1 MDPSTTVTDPSDIAA
16 PSHTPETRATDKPPT
31 ATRSLPGIAY
41 TDPVLYEQELAEVFE
56 KAWILV
62 GHVSEVAEPGQYV
75 TANVGR
81 EPVMVVRGHDGE
93 LRAMSNVCRHR
104 ASLILE
110 GTGQTRSVMRCPYHA
125 WTYELDGQLAAA
137 PSGQGFACLDRDQV
151 ALPRFRVGVAGGL
164 VFCCIDPDQMSL
176 EEMLGPV
183 APYLEWLNI
192 AGLTV
197 HRNTDDGDAARWTE
211 DFDENWKVLADN
223 YLEDYH
229 VPVAHPTLVRLVDV
243 KETIGDNNDWCE
255 WSRVPYRTR
264 PSRDPRERE
273 YQSLIRRMPGM
284 PEEFEG
290 WMGHVCIW
298 PTTFMEIYPHHID
311 TWQLEPT
318 GLLSTRATTMTMVHP
333 HEDDQARRARELMR
347 ELNVDIMGQ
356 DVDITTRVMRG
367 VQAPSYHSG
376 ILNDEQEFSVIR
388 FQQRLREL
396 LPRIAELEESATGER
411 SVAP

>member
-1 MDPSTTVTDPSDIAA
+1 MDISNVATGTGSPTTTPESRARQKPSTV
-16 PSHTPETRATDKPPT
+16 
-31 ATRSLPGIAY
+31 TRSLPGTAY
-41 TDPVLYEQELAEVFE
+41 TDPVLYEQELTEVFE
-56 KAWILV
+56 RAWILV
-62 GHVSEVAEPGQYV
+62 GHTSELAEPGDYV

-81 EPVMVVRGHDGE
+81 EPVLVVRDHDGR

-104 ASLILE
+104 ASTILE
-110 GTGQTRSVMRCPYHA
+110 GTGRTRSVMRCPYHA

-151 ALPRFRVGVAGGL
+151 SLPQFRVGVAGGL
-164 VFCCIDPDQMSL
+164 VFCCIDPDQMPL
-176 EEMLGPV
+176 DDMLGPV
-183 APYLEWLNI
+183 GPYLEWLNV

-197 HRNTDDGDAARWTE
+197 HREHQQARWTE

-229 VPVAHPTLVRLVDV
+229 VPVAHPSLVRLVDV
-243 KETIGDNNDWCE
+243 KNTIGDNNDWCE

-264 PSRDPRERE
+264 PSRDSRERE
-273 YQSLIRRMPGM
+273 YQSLIRRIPGM

-318 GLLSTRATTMTMVHP
+318 GLFTTRATTMTMVHP
-333 HEDDQARRARELMR
+333 DEDARARRARELMR

-356 DVDITTRVMRG
+356 DVDITTRVQRG
-367 VQAPSYHSG
+367 VRAPSYRSG

-388 FQQRLREL
+388 FQQRLRDL
-396 LPRIAELEESATGER
+396 LPRIAELEAAATGGR
-411 SVAP
+411 SVVSS

>member
-1 MDPSTTVTDPSDIAA
+1 MDPRNVATDVASPSN
-16 PSHTPETRATDKPPT
+16 TPESRASQKPST

-41 TDPVLYEQELAEVFE
+41 TDPVLYEQELTEVFE
-56 KAWILV
+56 RAWILV
-62 GHVSEVAEPGQYV
+62 GHVSELSEPGDYV

-81 EPVMVVRGHDGE
+81 EPVLVVRGHDGE

-104 ASLILE
+104 ASTILE

-151 ALPRFRVGVAGGL
+151 ALPRFRVDVAGGL
-164 VFCCIDPDQMSL
+164 VFCCLDREQMSL
-176 EEMLGPV
+176 AEMLGPV
-183 APYLEWLNI
+183 GPYLEWLNI

-197 HRNTDDGDAARWTE
+197 HRSDGESRWTE
-211 DFDENWKVLADN
+211 DFEENWKVLADN

-243 KETIGDNNDWCE
+243 KNTIGDNNDWCE

-284 PEEFEG
+284 PEEFDG

-318 GLLSTRATTMTMVHP
+318 GLLATRATTMTMVHP
-333 HEDDQARRARELMR
+333 DEDDQARRARELMR

-356 DVDITTRVMRG
+356 DVDITTRVQRG

-388 FQQRLREL
+388 FQRRLREL
-396 LPRIAELEESATGER
+396 LPRIAELEATATGER
-411 SVAP
+411 SVASS

>member
-1 MDPSTTVTDPSDIAA
+1 MDRSRAATDIASATPA
-16 PSHTPETRATDKPPT
+16 PEPRASHKASI

-41 TDPVLYEQELAEVFE
+41 TDPVLYQQELAEVFE
-56 KAWILV
+56 RAWILV
-62 GHVSEVAEPGQYV
+62 GHISELSEPGRYV

-81 EPVMVVRGHDGE
+81 EPVLVVRGHDGE

-104 ASLILE
+104 ASTILE
-110 GTGQTRSVMRCPYHA
+110 GTGRTRSVMRCPYHA
-125 WTYELDGQLAAA
+125 WTYELDGRLAAA

-151 ALPRFRVGVAGGL
+151 ALPRFRVGVVGGL
-164 VFCCIDPDQMSL
+164 VFCCIDPEQMPL
-176 EEMLGPV
+176 PEMLGPV
-183 APYLEWLNI
+183 GPYLEWLNI

-197 HRNTDDGDAARWTE
+197 HRDDMEARWTE

-243 KETIGDNNDWCE
+243 AKTVGDNNDWSE

-264 PSRDPRERE
+264 PSREPRERE
-273 YQSLIRRMPGM
+273 YQSLVRRMPGM

-318 GLLSTRATTMTMVHP
+318 GLFRTRATTMTMVHP
-333 HEDDQARRARELMR
+333 HEDDRAKRARELMR

-356 DVDITTRVMRG
+356 DVDITTRVQRG

-376 ILNDEQEFSVIR
+376 ILNDEQESSVIR
-388 FQQRLREL
+388 FQKRLREL
-396 LPRIAELEESATGER
+396 LPRIAELEAIATGER
-411 SVAP
+411 SVASS

>member
-1 MDPSTTVTDPSDIAA
+1 MDPSTLATDIAS
-16 PSHTPETRATDKPPT
+16 PTNTPESRARQKPPT

-41 TDPVLYEQELAEVFE
+41 TDPVLYEQELTEVFE
-56 KAWILV
+56 RAWVLV
-62 GHVSEVAEPGQYV
+62 GHVSEVSEPGQYV

-81 EPVMVVRGHDGE
+81 EPVLVVRGHDGE

-104 ASLILE
+104 ASTILE

-151 ALPRFRVGVAGGL
+151 ALPQFRLGVVGGL
-164 VFCCIDPDQMSL
+164 VFVCVDPDQMSL
-176 EEMLGPV
+176 AEMLGPV
-183 APYLEWLNI
+183 GPYLEWLNVS
-192 AGLTV
+192 GLQV
-197 HRNTDDGDAARWTE
+197 HRGPTGARWTE
-211 DFDENWKVLADN
+211 DFDENWKILADN
-223 YLEDYH
+223 YYEDYH

-264 PSRDPRERE
+264 QSRDPRERE

-284 PEEFEG
+284 PEEFENA
-290 WMGHVCIW
+290 MGHVCIW
-298 PTTFMEIYPHHID
+298 PTTFFEIYPHHVD
-311 TWQLEPT
+311 MWQLEPT
-318 GLLSTRATTMTMVHP
+318 GLLTTRATTMTLVHP
-333 HEDDQARRARELMR
+333 DEGEQDRRARELMR

-356 DVDITTRVMRG
+356 DVDITTRVQRG

-396 LPRIAELEESATGER
+396 LPRITELEAVATGGR
-411 SVAP
+411 SVATS

>member
-1 MDPSTTVTDPSDIAA
+1 
-16 PSHTPETRATDKPPT
+16 
-31 ATRSLPGIAY
+31 
-41 TDPVLYEQELAEVFE
+41 
-56 KAWILV
+56 
-62 GHVSEVAEPGQYV
+62 
-75 TANVGR
+75 
-81 EPVMVVRGHDGE
+81 
-93 LRAMSNVCRHR
+93 MSNVCRHR
-104 ASLILE
+104 ASTILE

-151 ALPRFRVGVAGGL
+151 ALPQFRLGVVGGL
-164 VFCCIDPDQMSL
+164 VFCCTDPEQMSL

-183 APYLEWLNI
+183 GPYLEWLNVS
-192 AGLTV
+192 GLQV
-197 HRNTDDGDAARWTE
+197 HRGPEGARWTE
-211 DFDENWKVLADN
+211 DFEENWKILADN
-223 YLEDYH
+223 YYEDYH
-229 VPVAHPTLVRLVDV
+229 VPVAHPTLVRLIDV

-284 PEEFEG
+284 PAEFENA
-290 WMGHVCIW
+290 MGHVCIW
-298 PTTFMEIYPHHID
+298 PTTFFEIYPHHID
-311 TWQLEPT
+311 MWQLEPA
-318 GLLSTRATTMTMVHP
+318 GLQRTRATTMTLVHP
-333 HEDDQARRARELMR
+333 DEGEQDRRARELMR

-356 DVDITTRVMRG
+356 DVDITTRVQRG

-396 LPRIAELEESATGER
+396 LPRIAELEATATGER
-411 SVAP
+411 SVASS

>member
-1 MDPSTTVTDPSDIAA
+1 MEPSTVATDVGSPTN
-16 PSHTPETRATDKPPT
+16 TPETRAEHQGAV
-31 ATRSLPGIAY
+31 ATRSLPGVAY
-41 TDPVLYEQELAEVFE
+41 TDPVLYEQELTEVFE
-56 KAWILV
+56 RAWILA
-62 GHVSEVAEPGQYV
+62 GHVSELAEPGQYV
-75 TANVGR
+75 TVEVGR
-81 EPVMVVRGHDGE
+81 EPVLVVRGHDGE

-104 ASLILE
+104 ASLLLE

-151 ALPRFRVGVAGGL
+151 RLPQFRVGVVGGL
-164 VFCCIDPDQMSL
+164 VFVCTDPGQMSL
-176 EEMLGPV
+176 ADMLGPV
-183 APYLEWLNI
+183 APYLEWLNVS
-192 AGLTV
+192 GLTV
-197 HRNTDDGDAARWTE
+197 HRSDDGDARWTE
-211 DFDENWKVLADN
+211 DFEENWKVLADN

-229 VPVAHPTLVRLVDV
+229 VPVAHPSLVRLVDV
-243 KETIGDNNDWCE
+243 KETIGDNNDWSE

-273 YQSLIRRMPGM
+273 YQGLIRRMPGM

-311 TWQLEPT
+311 TWQLEPH
-318 GLLSTRATTMTMVHP
+318 GRFLTRATTMTLVHP
-333 HEDDQARRARELMR
+333 EEDDQARRARELMR

-356 DVDITTRVMRG
+356 DVDITTRVQRG

-388 FQQRLREL
+388 FQARLREL
-396 LPRIAELEESATGER
+396 LPRIAELEATATGAR
-411 SVAP
+411 SVASS

>member
-1 MDPSTTVTDPSDIAA
+1 MDPSSVATEIAA
-16 PSHTPETRATDKPPT
+16 PTNTPRSRASQKPAT
-31 ATRSLPGIAY
+31 ATRSLPGVAY
-41 TDPVLYEQELAEVFE
+41 TDPVLYQQELTEVFE
-56 KAWILV
+56 RAWILV
-62 GHVSEVAEPGQYV
+62 GHVSELAEPGCYV

-81 EPVMVVRGHDGE
+81 EPVVVVRGHDGE

-104 ASLILE
+104 ASTILE
-110 GTGQTRSVMRCPYHA
+110 GTGRTRSVMRCPYHA

-151 ALPRFRVGVAGGL
+151 ALPQFRIGVVGGL

-176 EEMLGPV
+176 AEMLGPV
-183 APYLEWLNI
+183 GPYLEWLNI

-197 HRNTDDGDAARWTE
+197 HRDNGEARCTE
-211 DFDENWKVLADN
+211 DLDENWKVLADN

-229 VPVAHPTLVRLVDV
+229 VPVAHPALVRLVDV
-243 KETIGDNNDWCE
+243 KNTIGDNNDWCE

-273 YQSLIRRMPGM
+273 YQSMIHRMPGM

-318 GLLSTRATTMTMVHP
+318 GLLTTRATTMTLVHP
-333 HEDDQARRARELMR
+333 DEDDRARRARELML
-347 ELNVDIMGQ
+347 ELNVDIMGE
-356 DVDITTRVMRG
+356 DVEITTRVQRG

-388 FQQRLREL
+388 FQRRLREL
-396 LPRIAELEESATGER
+396 LPRIAELEATATGER
-411 SVAP
+411 SVASS

>member
-1 MDPSTTVTDPSDIAA
+1 MDPSTVATDIASA
-16 PSHTPETRATDKPPT
+16 THTPESRASRKPPA

-41 TDPVLYEQELAEVFE
+41 TDPVLYEQELTEVFE
-56 KAWILV
+56 RAWTLV
-62 GHVSEVAEPGQYV
+62 GHISELSESGQYV
-75 TANVGR
+75 TGNVGR
-81 EPVMVVRGHDGE
+81 EPVLVIRGHDGE

-104 ASLILE
+104 AS
-110 GTGQTRSVMRCPYHA
+110 SVMRCPYHA

-137 PSGQGFACLDRDQV
+137 PFGQGFACLDRDQV
-151 ALPRFRVGVAGGL
+151 ALPRFRLGVAGGL

-183 APYLEWLNI
+183 GPYLEWLNI

-197 HRNTDDGDAARWTE
+197 HRNDLEARWTE

-229 VPVAHPTLVRLVDV
+229 VPVAHPTLVRLIDV
-243 KETIGDNNDWCE
+243 TKTIGDNNDWCE

-273 YQSLIRRMPGM
+273 YQSLVRRMPGM

-318 GLLSTRATTMTMVHP
+318 GLFTTRATTMTMVHP
-333 HEDDQARRARELMR
+333 DEDDQARRARELMR

-356 DVDITTRVMRG
+356 DVDITTRVQRG

-388 FQQRLREL
+388 VQQRLREL
-396 LPRIAELEESATGER
+396 LPRIAELEATATGER
-411 SVAP
+411 SVAPS

>member
-1 MDPSTTVTDPSDIAA
+1 MDPRTAATDVASPT
-16 PSHTPETRATDKPPT
+16 HTPETRASHKPAT
-31 ATRSLPGIAY
+31 ATRSLPGVAY
-41 TDPVLYEQELAEVFE
+41 TDRMLYEQELTDVFE
-56 KAWILV
+56 RAWILV
-62 GHVSEVAEPGQYV
+62 GHISELSEPGQYV

-81 EPVMVVRGHDGE
+81 EPVLVVRGHDGE

-104 ASLILE
+104 ASTILE

-164 VFCCIDPDQMSL
+164 VFCCLDPAQMSL

-183 APYLEWLNI
+183 GPYLEWLNI
-192 AGLTV
+192 ADLRVDRYEPG
-197 HRNTDDGDAARWTE
+197 ARRTE
-211 DFDENWKVLADN
+211 DFDENWKILADN

-229 VPVAHPTLVRLVDV
+229 VPVAHPSLVRLVDV
-243 KETIGDNNDWCE
+243 KETVGDNNDWCE

-298 PTTFMEIYPHHID
+298 PATFMEIYPHHID
-311 TWQLEPT
+311 TWHLEPT
-318 GLLSTRATTMTMVHP
+318 GQFTTRAITMTMVHP
-333 HEDDQARRARELMR
+333 DEDDQAKRARELMR
-347 ELNVDIMGQ
+347 ELNVDIMGE
-356 DVDITTRVMRG
+356 DVDITTRVQRG

-376 ILNDEQEFSVIR
+376 ILNDEREFSVIR

-411 SVAP
+411 SVASS

>member
-1 MDPSTTVTDPSDIAA
+1 MDPQPV
-16 PSHTPETRATDKPPT
+16 ATDVASPTNTPDSRAERKPRTP
-31 ATRSLPGIAY
+31 TRSLPGVAY
-41 TDPVLYEQELAEVFE
+41 TDPVLYEQELAEVFGR
-56 KAWILV
+56 AWILV
-62 GHVSEVAEPGQYV
+62 GHVSELAEPGDYV

-81 EPVMVVRGHDGE
+81 EPVVVIRGHDRE
-93 LRAMSNVCRHR
+93 LRALSNVCRHR
-104 ASLILE
+104 ASTILE

-151 ALPRFRVGVAGGL
+151 ALPRFRVGVIGGL
-164 VFCCIDPDQMSL
+164 VFCCTDPGQMSL
-176 EEMLGPV
+176 EDMLGPV
-183 APYLEWLNI
+183 APYLEWLGV

-197 HRNTDDGDAARWTE
+197 HRMDDGGARWTE

-243 KETIGDNNDWCE
+243 KETIGDNNDWSE

-273 YQSLIRRMPGM
+273 YQGLIRRMPGM
-284 PEEFEG
+284 PQEFEG

-318 GLLSTRATTMTMVHP
+318 GLISTRATTMTLVHP
-333 HEDDQARRARELMR
+333 DEDDQARRARELMR

-356 DVDITTRVMRG
+356 DVDITTRVQRG

-388 FQQRLREL
+388 FQRRLREL
-396 LPRIAELEESATGER
+396 LPRIAELEATATGVR
-411 SVAP
+411 SVASP

>member
-1 MDPSTTVTDPSDIAA
+1 MDPSNVATEIAS
-16 PSHTPETRATDKPPT
+16 PTNTPESRAGGKPPT
-31 ATRSLPGIAY
+31 ATRSLPGVAY
-41 TDPVLYEQELAEVFE
+41 TDPVLYEQELTEVFE
-56 KAWILV
+56 RAWILV
-62 GHVSEVAEPGQYV
+62 GHVSELAEPGQYV

-81 EPVMVVRGHDGE
+81 EPVVVVRGHDGE

-104 ASLILE
+104 ASTILE

-125 WTYELDGQLAAA
+125 WTYELDGRLAAA

-151 ALPRFRVGVAGGL
+151 ALPQFRVGVAGGL
-164 VFCCIDPDQMSL
+164 VFCCIDPGQMSL

-183 APYLEWLNI
+183 GPYLEWLNV

-197 HRNTDDGDAARWTE
+197 HRTDGAARWTE

-229 VPVAHPTLVRLVDV
+229 VPVAHPTLVRLVNV
-243 KETIGDNNDWCE
+243 SKTVGDNNDWCE

-273 YQSLIRRMPGM
+273 YQGLVRRMPGM

-318 GLLSTRATTMTMVHP
+318 GLLATRATTMTMVHP
-333 HEDDQARRARELMR
+333 DEDDRARRARELMR
-347 ELNVDIMGQ
+347 ELNVDIMGE
-356 DVDITTRVMRG
+356 DVDITTRVQRG

-396 LPRIAELEESATGER
+396 LPRIAELEATATGER
-411 SVAP
+411 SVASS

>member
-1 MDPSTTVTDPSDIAA
+1 MDPSNVDTDIAS
-16 PSHTPETRATDKPPT
+16 PTNTPTSRADGKPPT
-31 ATRSLPGIAY
+31 ATRSLPGVAY
-41 TDPVLYEQELAEVFE
+41 TDPVLYEQELTEVFQR
-56 KAWILV
+56 AWILV
-62 GHVSEVAEPGQYV
+62 GHLSELSEPGHYV

-81 EPVMVVRGHDGE
+81 EPIVVIRGHDGE

-104 ASLILE
+104 ASTILE

-125 WTYELDGQLAAA
+125 WTYELDGRLAAA

-151 ALPRFRVGVAGGL
+151 ALPQFRVGVAGGL
-164 VFCCIDPDQMSL
+164 VFCCLDPDQMSL
-176 EEMLGPV
+176 ADMLGPV
-183 APYLEWLNI
+183 GPYLEWLNVS
-192 AGLTV
+192 GLQV
-197 HRNTDDGDAARWTE
+197 HRGPDGARWTE

-243 KETIGDNNDWCE
+243 SRTIGDNNDWCE

-273 YQSLIRRMPGM
+273 YQTLVRRMPGM
-284 PEEFEG
+284 PEEFESA
-290 WMGHVCIW
+290 MGHVCIW
-298 PTTFMEIYPHHID
+298 PTTFFEIYPHHID
-311 TWQLEPT
+311 MWWLEPT
-318 GLLSTRATTMTMVHP
+318 GQLMTRATTMTLVHP
-333 HEDDQARRARELMR
+333 DEGEQDRRARELMR

-356 DVDITTRVMRG
+356 DVEITTRVQRG

-388 FQQRLREL
+388 FQKRLREL
-396 LPRIAELEESATGER
+396 LPRIAELEATATGER
-411 SVAP
+411 SVASS